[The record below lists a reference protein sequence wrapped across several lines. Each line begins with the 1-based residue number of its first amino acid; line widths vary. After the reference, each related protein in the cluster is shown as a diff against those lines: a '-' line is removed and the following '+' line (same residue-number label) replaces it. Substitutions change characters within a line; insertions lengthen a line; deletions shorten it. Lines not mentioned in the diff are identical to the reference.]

1 MQNDQLL
8 THCSSVYVLIHSCT
22 CSFGYAERLSCSQYG
37 LPQHLDLYVLYAL
50 QQCFNKSLFQM
61 QTCTN
66 IDCTLSSAVR
76 RREDWGEQS
85 EARLWKTSFQVI
97 SVSRVAPVGL
107 RARRHRCC
115 SHPLELIA
123 TPHSLLSKSL
133 PFSAKSPVSL
143 CLPPCSCPIAI
154 HCFLRLHFWFTILCL
169 CGAPSISLSPI
180 SITVDPSHSSFY
192 LTVR

>member
-1 MQNDQLL
+1 
-8 THCSSVYVLIHSCT
+8 
-22 CSFGYAERLSCSQYG
+22 
-37 LPQHLDLYVLYAL
+37 
-50 QQCFNKSLFQM
+50 M

-97 SVSRVAPVGL
+97 SVSRVVPVGL
-107 RARRHRCC
+107 RARRDRCC

-133 PFSAKSPVSL
+133 LFSAKSPVSL
-143 CLPPCSCPIAI
+143 CLPPSSCPLLFIAS
-154 HCFLRLHFWFTILCL
+154 CD
-169 CGAPSISLSPI
+169 SISGSLYYVYVVPLSIALSLI
-180 SITVDPSHSSFY
+180 SITVDPSHSSY
-192 LTVR
+192 LTVRWLHKCIYRNCVLSATLAPFCYLKNQLPIQ

>member
-1 MQNDQLL
+1 
-8 THCSSVYVLIHSCT
+8 
-22 CSFGYAERLSCSQYG
+22 
-37 LPQHLDLYVLYAL
+37 
-50 QQCFNKSLFQM
+50 M

-76 RREDWGEQS
+76 RREEWGEQS
-85 EARLWKTSFQVI
+85 EARLWKTSLQVI
-97 SVSRVAPVGL
+97 SVSRVVPVGL
-107 RARRHRCC
+107 RARRDRCC

-143 CLPPCSCPIAI
+143 CSPSIFLPIAI

-169 CGAPSISLSPI
+169 CGAPFNFFISDIHYSRPIPLLLSHCAMI
-180 SITVDPSHSSFY
+180 AQMH
-192 LTVR
+192 L